1 MLKHLVKRGDSKVA
15 KYIVKRIVS
24 AIITIWFILTLT
36 FILMNSIPGDPM
48 SSGKALQP
56 EVEAAVKAKY
66 GLDKPLFEQY
76 VTYLKNYA
84 HGDFGVSFQ
93 KIGLTT
99 NQIISD
105 GFPYSLK
112 IGGWSSLFIIVVG
125 ISFGIISALKQNK
138 IPDRVMM
145 IISTLGATVP
155 SFVFATLFL
164 YVFNRKLGLV
174 PSFGVGTWKHYIGPV
189 LCIGMFSLAYVTR
202 LTRTSVL
209 DVLQQDYIRTARA
222 KGLSEGVVIIKHA
235 LRNALIPVVTYL
247 GPMIASL
254 ITGSFVVEK
263 VFGIA
268 GIGSLFTTSITNR
281 DYTLIMGIT
290 VFFGIFIVIATLIV
304 DVLYVFIDPR
314 IKYD

>member
-1 MLKHLVKRGDSKVA
+1 ML

-36 FILMNSIPGDPM
+36 FILMNSIPGDPL
-48 SSGKALQP
+48 SGGKALQP

-66 GLDKPLFEQY
+66 GLDRPLTEQY
-76 VTYLKNYA
+76 ITYLKNYA
-84 HGDFGVSFQ
+84 KGDFGVSFK

-99 NQIISD
+99 NQIIAD

-112 IGGWSSLFIIVVG
+112 IGAWSSLFIIVVG

-145 IISTLGATVP
+145 IVSTLGATIP

-164 YVFNRKLGLV
+164 YIFNRKLGWV
-174 PSFGVGTWKHYIGPV
+174 PSFGAETWKHYIGPI